1 MTQDKL
7 KPCPFCPSG
16 GEPIIQII
24 GNDFSNKQKGAIV
37 GCKECGFK
45 KKILVIRYSIDW
57 AIAQGVADWNTRT
70 QPDTIKTNAGYESLK
85 SARTEAYNSLGLLRK
100 ATKELCAKPDTIKGE
115 ERIVSKAIELCKLD
129 YKEGCCSIVRGGTP
143 DMIGKPL
150 YEAYRAKAIEEL
162 SLSQPIENEELAV
175 QEPIMISR
183 AFDPMTKHLFEAPI
197 NAPEVSGDKT
207 VHKINY
213 IVTDRA
219 CPYCGDRLI
228 HNQMGIECGTLKC
241 NYVEGREAF
250 EGSQITTIAQ
260 PQGGDKRTNDT
271 LMIGLDKLRKQ
282 NEALREALLWA
293 RPYVARIRDTEAI
306 DKALNLSANNEIK
319 PNEGE

>member
-1 MTQDKL
+1 MTQDNL

-45 KKILVIRYSIDW
+45 KKILVIRFSIDW

-70 QPDTIKTNAGYESLK
+70 Q
-85 SARTEAYNSLGLLRK
+85 
-100 ATKELCAKPDTIKGE
+100 PDTIKGE

-150 YEAYRAKAIEEL
+150 YEAYRTKAIEEL

-197 NAPEVSGDKT
+197 NAPEVSGDKAKQLIAYDNWYRAEY
-207 VHKINY
+207 KIAPSEE
-213 IVTDRA
+213 VLFKKGHHQGFRA
-219 CPYCGDRLI
+219 FLAGY
-228 HNQMGIECGTLKC
+228 N
-241 NYVEGREAF
+241 F
-250 EGSQITTIAQ
+250 AQ

-306 DKALNLSANNEIK
+306 DKALNLSANNEVK